1 MATVNCQ
8 QTLFMRYIPIP
19 KQFREASRV
28 IESQLFLRPKRLAI
42 FEACLIGLVSGLAG
56 VLLKLG
62 VGWLGSWRVATSAVI
77 PALILLPTVG
87 LCGGLLTGFLVERF
101 APETAGSGIPH
112 VKAALGGVNL
122 SLNLRVAVAKLLTT
136 ILAVGSG
143 LTLGRQGPTV
153 QIGASLAG
161 WIGHLMPTSPDYRRQ
176 LIACGAAA
184 GLAAGFNAPIAGVLF
199 VVEELL
205 HDVSGLTL
213 GTAIIASFI
222 GAVVSQQLGGD
233 SLNLNLRE
241 YQTSFSAREIP
252 FYVLLGILAGLLG
265 ALFSKG
271 IIAGLQFN
279 RKTLK
284 LALPWRIALAGLIC
298 GLVIAVLPENF
309 RNNTGLREFLL
320 TGEASAKTSLI
331 AFIAHFF
338 LTIISAA
345 SGAPGGLFAPSL
357 VLGSALGHIVGI
369 LQADSLGV
377 GLPVTYA
384 LAGMGAFFCA
394 VSRAPITALVIVF
407 EITAD
412 FKLVLPLMICS
423 VVAYLV
429 AEKVDSGS
437 LYDRLLEFNGIQLTK
452 DKPAVDALSDLYA
465 ANVMQRQ
472 VETLSSLLTFDEV
485 MQAFSRSTH
494 RGFPVVEAGK
504 LVGIISQTDL
514 ANAKNRNF
522 SGNSLLKEFMTPQPI
537 TVKTNDTLSE
547 VLYRLTQYNLSRL
560 PVTEGR
566 HLVGIITRSDIIR
579 VESDRLS
586 GEKTQGPHPEPSYV
600 VYQTR
605 APQVGNGRLLVPL
618 SNPQTAPALLR
629 LAAAIARDRNYELE
643 CLQIIIVPRNSSPS
657 ESAVRTT
664 KSRRLLQQAERIV
677 RNWNLPVHTQI
688 RVAHDVP
695 SAILETIGERH
706 IDLILMG
713 WQGEISTTGRI
724 FGNVVDTVIRQAS
737 CEVVLVKWS
746 EKLLVTGQKNV
757 LSATSAREYA
767 STEWQLNAQGVDDAD
782 NADNSTFAIAPS
794 APAAPQTELSLPNS
808 DIPTPE
814 LGLQMLMGL
823 QRWLVPIRGSYK
835 QAAALRLLPALVA
848 ASALPEIKLCQV
860 NQPSVA
866 GSDRRELKQAADFLQ
881 RQVSCKVVTT
891 SVCGKSVS
899 DALID
904 LAQNDECDA
913 IVLGASR
920 EGLLKQVIQ
929 GNIPEAVARGCDCTV
944 ILVRSAN

>member
-1 MATVNCQ
+1 MPH
-8 QTLFMRYIPIP
+8 IPIP
-19 KQFREASRV
+19 KQFRESSKV
-28 IESQLFLRPKRLAI
+28 IESQLFLQPKRLAI
-42 FEACLIGLVSGLAG
+42 FEACLIGLISGLAG

-62 VGWLGSWRVATSAVI
+62 VGWLGSWRVATSTVI
-77 PALILLPTVG
+77 PAFILLPSVG
-87 LCGGLLTGFLVERF
+87 LLGGLLTGFLVERW
-101 APETAGSGIPH
+101 APETSGSGIPH
-112 VKAALGGVNL
+112 VKAALAGVNL

-153 QIGASLAG
+153 QIGASLAS

-222 GAVVSQQLGGD
+222 GAVVSQLLGGD

-241 YQTSFSAREIP
+241 YQTSFAAQEIP
-252 FYVLLGILAGLLG
+252 FYILLGVLAGLLG

-284 LALPWRIALAGLIC
+284 LALPWRVALAGLIC
-298 GLVIAVLPENF
+298 GLVIAALPENF

-320 TGEASAKTSLI
+320 TGEATGKTSLI
-331 AFIAHFF
+331 AFVAHFF

-369 LQADSLGV
+369 LQADWLGV

-394 VSRAPITALVIVF
+394 VSRAPITAVVIVF

-437 LYDRLLEFNGIQLTK
+437 LYDRLLELKGIQLTK

-485 MQAFSRSTH
+485 MQAFSRSHH
-494 RGFPVVEAGK
+494 RGFPVVDGGK
-504 LVGIISQTDL
+504 LVGIVSQSDL
-514 ANAKNRNF
+514 KNAKDRNF
-522 SGNSLLKEFMTPQPI
+522 TGQFLLKEFMTPQPI

-547 VLYRLTQYNLSRL
+547 VLYRLNNYNLSRL

-566 HLVGIITRSDIIR
+566 RLVGIITRSDIIR

-586 GEKTQGPHPEPSYV
+586 GETTQGPHPEPSYV

-605 APQVGNGRLLVPL
+605 APQLGNGRLLVPL
-618 SNPQTAPALLR
+618 SNPYTAPALLR
-629 LAAAIARDRNYELE
+629 LAATIARDRNYELE
-643 CLQIIIVPRNSSPS
+643 CLQIMLVPRNSSPS
-657 ESAVRTT
+657 ETAVRTT
-664 KSRRLLQQAERIV
+664 KSRRLLQQAERIA
-677 RNWNLPVHTQI
+677 RHWNVPLHTQI

-724 FGNVVDTVIRQAS
+724 FGDVVDTVIRQAE
-737 CEVVLVKWS
+737 CEVILVKWS
-746 EKLLVTGQKNV
+746 EKLLQKGQKGDGHPK
-757 LSATSAREYA
+757 SKTAE
-767 STEWQLNAQGVDDAD
+767 
-782 NADNSTFAIAPS
+782 IS
-794 APAAPQTELSLPNS
+794 APHSNIESE
-808 DIPTPE
+808 E
-814 LGLQMLMGL
+814 LGLHTLMGL

-835 QAAALRLLPALVA
+835 QAAALRLLPAFVA
-848 ASALPEIKLCQV
+848 ASEVPEIKLCQV
-860 NQPSVA
+860 HQPSVA
-866 GSDRRELKQAADFLQ
+866 APDRHELKQAAEFLK
-881 RQVSCKVVTT
+881 RRVSCEVVAT
-891 SVCGKSVS
+891 SVCAKSVS

-904 LAQNDECDA
+904 LAHNDQCDA

-929 GNIPEAVARGCDCTV
+929 GNIPEAVARGCECTI
-944 ILVRSAN
+944 ILVRSAT

>member
-1 MATVNCQ
+1 MW
-8 QTLFMRYIPIP
+8 YIPIP

-28 IESQLFLRPKRLAI
+28 IESQLFLQPKRLAI
-42 FEACLIGLVSGLAG
+42 FEACLIGLVAGLAG
-56 VLLKLG
+56 VFLKLG
-62 VGWLGSWRVATSAVI
+62 VGWLGSWRVATSTLI
-77 PALILLPTVG
+77 PAWILLPSVG
-87 LCGGLLTGFLVERF
+87 LLGGLLTGFLVERW
-101 APETAGSGIPH
+101 APETSGSGIPH
-112 VKAALGGVNL
+112 VKAALSGVNL
-122 SLNLRVAVAKLLTT
+122 SLNLRVAVVKLLTT

-153 QIGASLAG
+153 QIGASLAS

-222 GAVVSQQLGGD
+222 GAVVSQLLGGD
-233 SLNLNLRE
+233 SLNLNLRD
-241 YQTSFSAREIP
+241 YQTSFAAQEIP
-252 FYVLLGILAGLLG
+252 FYILLGVLAGLLG

-284 LALPWRIALAGLIC
+284 LALPWRVALAGLIC
-298 GLVIAVLPENF
+298 GIVIASLPETF

-320 TGEASAKTSLI
+320 TGEASGTTSLI

-369 LQADSLGV
+369 LQADWLGV

-394 VSRAPITALVIVF
+394 VSRAPITAVVIVF

-429 AEKVDSGS
+429 AENVDSGS
-437 LYDRLLEFNGIQLTK
+437 LYDRLLELKGIQLTK

-472 VETLSSLLTFDEV
+472 VETLSSLMTFDEV

-494 RGFPVVEAGK
+494 RGFPVVDTGK
-504 LVGIISQTDL
+504 LVGIVSQTDL
-514 ANAKNRNF
+514 ANASNRNF
-522 SGNSLLKEFMTPQPI
+522 SGQSLLKEFMTAQPI
-537 TVKTNDTLSE
+537 TVKATDTLSE
-547 VLYRLTQYNLSRL
+547 VLYRLTHYNLSRL

-586 GEKTQGPHPEPSYV
+586 GETTQGPHPEPSYI

-618 SNPQTAPALLR
+618 SNPNTAPALLR

-643 CLQIIIVPRNSSPS
+643 CLQIMLVPRNSSPS
-657 ESAVRTT
+657 ETAVRTT
-664 KSRRLLQQAERIV
+664 KGRRLLQQAERIARDWDV
-677 RNWNLPVHTQI
+677 PLHTQI

-695 SAILETIGERH
+695 NAILETIGERH

-724 FGNVVDTVIRQAS
+724 FGDVVDTVIRQAG
-737 CEVVLVKWS
+737 CEVILVKWS
-746 EKLLVTGQKNV
+746 DQLLQKGQKGDWGNKMGIKRKA
-757 LSATSAREYA
+757 LSQES
-767 STEWQLNAQGVDDAD
+767 VDLTNRNRAE
-782 NADNSTFAIAPS
+782 NPQSQIENPQSQMAEFS
-794 APAAPQTELSLPNS
+794 APYSNLQTE
-808 DIPTPE
+808 E
-814 LGLQMLMGL
+814 LGLHTLMGL

-848 ASALPEIKLCQV
+848 ASALPEIRLCQV
-860 NQPSVA
+860 HQPSVA
-866 GSDRRELKQAADFLQ
+866 APDRHELKQAAEFLQ
-881 RQVSCKVVTT
+881 RRVSCEVIAT
-891 SVCGKSVS
+891 SVCAKSVS

-904 LAQNDECDA
+904 LAQNDQCDA

>member
-1 MATVNCQ
+1 MP
-8 QTLFMRYIPIP
+8 YIHIP
-19 KQFREASRV
+19 KQLREPSRV

-42 FEACLIGLVSGLAG
+42 FEACLIGLISGLAG

-62 VGWLGSWRVATSAVI
+62 VGWLGSWRVATSTLI
-77 PALILLPTVG
+77 PALILLPAVG
-87 LCGGLLTGFLVERF
+87 LLGGFLTGFLVERF

-112 VKAALGGVNL
+112 VKAALAGVNL
-122 SLNLRVAVAKLLTT
+122 SLNLRVAVVKLLTT

-161 WIGHLMPTSPDYRRQ
+161 WIGNLMPTSPDYRRQ

-222 GAVVSQQLGGD
+222 GAVVSQLLGGD

-241 YQTSFSAREIP
+241 YQISFLPQEIP
-252 FYVLLGILAGLLG
+252 FYILLGVLAGLLG

-271 IIAGLQFN
+271 IIAGLHFN

-284 LALPWRIALAGLIC
+284 LALPWRIAAAGLIC
-298 GLVIAVLPENF
+298 GTVIAALPENF

-320 TGEASAKTSLI
+320 TGEASAITSLI
-331 AFIAHFF
+331 AFIAHFC
-338 LTIISAA
+338 LTILSAA

-394 VSRAPITALVIVF
+394 VSRAPITAVVIVF

-437 LYDRLLEFNGIQLTK
+437 LYDRLLEFSGIHLTK
-452 DKPAVDALSDLYA
+452 DKPAVDGLSDLYA
-465 ANVMQRQ
+465 ANVMQRR
-472 VETLSSLLTFDEV
+472 VETLSSQLTFDEV
-485 MQAFSRSTH
+485 IQAFSRSHH
-494 RGFPVVEAGK
+494 RGFPVVENGK

-514 ANAKNRNF
+514 AKASEQNL
-522 SGNSLLKEFMTPQPI
+522 SGKTLLKEFMTAQPI
-537 TVKTNDTLSE
+537 AVKAKDTLSE
-547 VLYRLTQYNLSRL
+547 VLYRLNHYNISRL
-560 PVTEGR
+560 PVIEGR

-586 GEKTQGPHPEPSYV
+586 GETTQGPHPEPSYV

-643 CLQIIIVPRNSSPS
+643 CLQIITVPRNSSPS

-664 KSRRLLQQAERIV
+664 KSRRLLQQAERII

-695 SAILETIGERH
+695 HAILETIRERH

-713 WQGEISTTGRI
+713 WQGELSTTGRI
-724 FGNVVDTVIRQAS
+724 FGDVVDTVIRQAG

-746 EKLLVTGQKNV
+746 EKLLATRQKNEF
-757 LSATSAREYA
+757 LTASSAREYA
-767 STEWQLNAQGVDDAD
+767 STEWQLNAAGIDDAE
-782 NADNSTFAIAPS
+782 NSQFVTSNSS
-794 APAAPQTELSLPNS
+794 ATPETEFSSPNS
-808 DIPTPE
+808 DIRAPE
-814 LGLQMLMGL
+814 LGLHTLMGL
-823 QRWLVPIRGSYK
+823 HRWLVPIRGSYK
-835 QAAALRLLPALVA
+835 QAAALRLLPAFVA
-848 ASALPEIKLCQV
+848 ASALSEIKLCQV
-860 NQPSVA
+860 HQPSVA
-866 GSDRRELKQAADFLQ
+866 EPSRAELKQAAKFIQ
-881 RQVSCKVVTT
+881 GRVSCEVIVTA
-891 SVCGKSVS
+891 VCAKSVS

-904 LAQNDECDA
+904 LAQNDQCDA

-944 ILVRSAN
+944 ILVRSAS

>member
-1 MATVNCQ
+1 MP
-8 QTLFMRYIPIP
+8 YITIP
-19 KQFREASRV
+19 KQFREPSRV
-28 IESQLFLRPKRLAI
+28 IKSQLFLRPKRLAI
-42 FEACLIGLVSGLAG
+42 FEACLIGLVAGIAG

-62 VGWLGSWRVATSAVI
+62 VGWLGSWRVASSALI
-77 PALILLPTVG
+77 PVWILLPSVG
-87 LCGGLLTGFLVERF
+87 LVGGFLTGLLVERL

-122 SLNLRVAVAKLLTT
+122 ALDLRVAVAKLLTT

-143 LTLGRQGPTV
+143 LSLGRQGPTV

-205 HDVSGLTL
+205 QDVSGLTL

-222 GAVVSQQLGGD
+222 GAVVSQLLGGD
-233 SLNLNLRE
+233 NLNLNLRE
-241 YQTSFSAREIP
+241 YPISFQVSEIP
-252 FYVLLGILAGLLG
+252 FYILLGVLAGILG

-271 IIAGLQFN
+271 IIASLKFN
-279 RKTLK
+279 RRTLK
-284 LALPWRIALAGLIC
+284 FSLPVRIALAGIIC
-298 GLVIAVLPENF
+298 GSVIAFLPETF

-320 TGEASAKTSLI
+320 TGEANAITSLT
-331 AFIAHFF
+331 AFTAHFF

-345 SGAPGGLFAPSL
+345 SGAPGGLFSPSL
-357 VLGSALGHIVGI
+357 VMGSALGQLVGI
-369 LQADSLGV
+369 LQANSLGV
-377 GLPVTYA
+377 GLPTTYA

-394 VSRAPITALVIVF
+394 VSRAPITAVVIVF

-437 LYDRLLEFNGIQLTK
+437 LYSHLLEFNGIQLTQAK
-452 DKPAVDALSDLYA
+452 AASNTLSDLH
-465 ANVMQRQ
+465 ANDVMQRR
-472 VETLSSLLTFDEV
+472 VETLSSLLTLDEV
-485 MQAFSRSTH
+485 MQAFSRSHH
-494 RGFPVVEAGK
+494 RGFPVVDGGK
-504 LVGIISQTDL
+504 LVGIVSQTDL
-514 ANAKNRNF
+514 ANASNRNF
-522 SGNSLLKEFMTPQPI
+522 SGNSLLKEFMTVQPI
-537 TVKTNDTLSE
+537 TVKATDTLSE
-547 VLYRLTQYNLSRL
+547 VLYRLNNYHLSRL
-560 PVTEGR
+560 PVVEGR

-586 GEKTQGPHPEPSYV
+586 GETTQGPHPEPSYV
-600 VYQTR
+600 VYQTK

-664 KSRRLLQQAERIV
+664 KSRRLLQQAERII
-677 RNWNLPVHTQI
+677 RTWNLPVHTQI

-695 SAILETIGERH
+695 NAILETIRERH

-713 WQGEISTTGRI
+713 WQGELSTTGRI
-724 FGNVVDTVIRQAS
+724 FGDVVDTVIRQAG
-737 CEVVLVKWS
+737 CEVILVKWS
-746 EKLLVTGQKNV
+746 DKLLLKGKTGDWGQKAQV
-757 LSATSAREYA
+757 RGEALRKESADSIDNNLPENPESQIAESPAPY
-767 STEWQLNAQGVDDAD
+767 SNIHTE
-782 NADNSTFAIAPS
+782 
-794 APAAPQTELSLPNS
+794 
-808 DIPTPE
+808 E
-814 LGLQMLMGL
+814 LGLHTLMGL

-835 QAAALRLLPALVA
+835 QAAALRLLPAFVA

-860 NQPSVA
+860 HQPSVA
-866 GSDRRELKQAADFLQ
+866 EPDRLELKQAADFIK
-881 RQVSCKVVTT
+881 RRVSCSVIATT
-891 SVCGKSVS
+891 VCAKSVS

-904 LAQNDECDA
+904 LAQNDQCDA

-920 EGLLKQVIQ
+920 EGLLKQVIH

-944 ILVRSAN
+944 ILVRSAS

>member
-1 MATVNCQ
+1 
-8 QTLFMRYIPIP
+8 MRYIPIP
-19 KQFREASRV
+19 RQFSEPSRV

-42 FEACLIGLVSGLAG
+42 FEACLIGLISGLAG

-62 VGWLGSWRVATSAVI
+62 VGWLGSWRVATSTVI
-77 PALILLPTVG
+77 PAFILLPAVG
-87 LCGGLLTGFLVERF
+87 LLGGFLTGFLVERL

-112 VKAALGGVNL
+112 VKAALAGVNL
-122 SLNLRVAVAKLLTT
+122 SLNLRVAVVKLLTT

-161 WIGHLMPTSPDYRRQ
+161 WIGNLMPTSPDYRRQ

-222 GAVVSQQLGGD
+222 GAVVSQLLGGD

-241 YQTSFSAREIP
+241 YQISFYPQEIP
-252 FYVLLGILAGLLG
+252 FYILLGVLAGLLG

-271 IIAGLQFN
+271 IIYGLHFN

-284 LALPWRIALAGLIC
+284 LALPWRIAAAGFIC

-320 TGEASAKTSLI
+320 TGEASGITSLI

-338 LTIISAA
+338 LTILSAA

-394 VSRAPITALVIVF
+394 VSRAPITAVVIVF

-437 LYDRLLEFNGIQLTK
+437 LYDRLLEFSGIHLTK
-452 DKPAVDALSDLYA
+452 DKPAVDGLSDLYA
-465 ANVMQRQ
+465 ANVMQRR
-472 VETLSSLLTFDEV
+472 VETLSSQLTFDEV

-504 LVGIISQTDL
+504 LVGIVSQSDL
-514 ANAKNRNF
+514 ANASKRNF
-522 SGNSLLKEFMTPQPI
+522 MGKSLLKEFMTAQPI
-537 TVKTNDTLSE
+537 TVKPTDSLSE
-547 VLYRLTQYNLSRL
+547 VLHRLTRYNLSRL

-586 GEKTQGPHPEPSYV
+586 GETNQERHSEPSYI

-618 SNPQTAPALLR
+618 SNPNTAPALLR

-643 CLQIIIVPRNSSPS
+643 CLQIMLVPRNSSPS
-657 ESAVRTT
+657 ETAVRTT
-664 KSRRLLQQAERIV
+664 KSRRLLQQAERIARHWDV
-677 RNWNLPVHTQI
+677 PLHTQI

-695 SAILETIGERH
+695 RAILETIRERH

-713 WQGEISTTGRI
+713 WQGEISTSGRI
-724 FGNVVDTVIRQAS
+724 FGDVVDTVIRQAG

-746 EKLLVTGQKNV
+746 DKLLQKGKKGDWNPK
-757 LSATSAREYA
+757 
-767 STEWQLNAQGVDDAD
+767 AQIAE
-782 NADNSTFAIAPS
+782 NSP
-794 APAAPQTELSLPNS
+794 PHS
-808 DIPTPE
+808 DIHSEE
-814 LGLQMLMGL
+814 LGLHTLMGL

-835 QAAALRLLPALVA
+835 QAAALRLLPAFVA
-848 ASALPEIKLCQV
+848 ASALPEIRLCQV
-860 NQPSVA
+860 HQRSVA
-866 GSDRRELKQAADFLQ
+866 EPDGDELKQAADFLQ
-881 RQVSCKVVTT
+881 RRVGCEITAI
-891 SVCGKSVS
+891 SVCAKSVA

-904 LAQNDECDA
+904 LTQKDRCDA

>member
-1 MATVNCQ
+1 MP
-8 QTLFMRYIPIP
+8 YISIP
-19 KQFREASRV
+19 KQFREPSRV

-42 FEACLIGLVSGLAG
+42 FEACLIGLVAGLAG
-56 VLLKLG
+56 VLLKSG
-62 VGWLGSWRVATSAVI
+62 VGWLGSWRVATSTVI
-77 PALILLPTVG
+77 PAWILLPSVG
-87 LCGGLLTGFLVERF
+87 LLGGLLTGFLVERF

-122 SLNLRVAVAKLLTT
+122 SLDLRVAIAKLITT

-143 LTLGRQGPTV
+143 LSLGRQGPTV

-205 HDVSGLTL
+205 QDVSGLTL

-222 GAVVSQQLGGD
+222 GAVVSQLLGGD
-233 SLNLNLRE
+233 NLNLNLRE
-241 YQTSFSAREIP
+241 YPISFQVPEIP
-252 FYVLLGILAGLLG
+252 FYILLGVLAGIFG

-271 IIAGLQFN
+271 IIASLNFN
-279 RKTLK
+279 KRTLK
-284 LALPWRIALAGLIC
+284 LSLPVRIALAGIIC
-298 GLVIAVLPENF
+298 GSVIAFLPETF

-320 TGEASAKTSLI
+320 TGEANAITSLT
-331 AFIAHFF
+331 AFTAHFF

-345 SGAPGGLFAPSL
+345 SGAPGGLFSPSL
-357 VLGSALGHIVGI
+357 VMGSALGQLVGI
-369 LQADSLGV
+369 LQANSLGV
-377 GLPVTYA
+377 GLPTTYA
-384 LAGMGAFFCA
+384 LAGMGGFFCA
-394 VSRAPITALVIVF
+394 VSRAPITAVVIVF

-437 LYDRLLEFNGIQLTK
+437 LYSHLLEFNGIQLTK
-452 DKPAVDALSDLYA
+452 AKPATDTLSDLIA
-465 ANVMQRQ
+465 ANVMQRR

-485 MQAFSRSTH
+485 MQAFSRSHH
-494 RGFPVVEAGK
+494 RGFPVVDGGK
-504 LVGIISQTDL
+504 LVGIVSQTDL
-514 ANAKNRNF
+514 ANASNRNF
-522 SGNSLLKEFMTPQPI
+522 SGNSLLKEFMTVQPI
-537 TVKTNDTLSE
+537 TVKATDTLSE
-547 VLYRLTQYNLSRL
+547 VLYRLNNYHLSRL
-560 PVTEGR
+560 PVVEGR

-586 GEKTQGPHPEPSYV
+586 GQTTQGPHPEPSYV
-600 VYQTR
+600 VYQTK

-664 KSRRLLQQAERIV
+664 KSRRLLQQAERII
-677 RNWNLPVHTQI
+677 RTWNLPVHTQI

-695 SAILETIGERH
+695 NAILETIRERH

-713 WQGEISTTGRI
+713 WQGELSTTGRI
-724 FGNVVDTVIRQAS
+724 FGDVVDTVIRQAG
-737 CEVVLVKWS
+737 CEVILVKWS
-746 EKLLVTGQKNV
+746 DKLLLKGKTGDWGQKAQV
-757 LSATSAREYA
+757 RGEALRKESADSIDNNLPENPESQIAESPAPY
-767 STEWQLNAQGVDDAD
+767 SNIHTE
-782 NADNSTFAIAPS
+782 
-794 APAAPQTELSLPNS
+794 
-808 DIPTPE
+808 E
-814 LGLQMLMGL
+814 LGLHTLMGL

-835 QAAALRLLPALVA
+835 QAAALRLLPAFVA
-848 ASALPEIKLCQV
+848 ASEVPEIRLCQV
-860 NQPSVA
+860 YQPSVA
-866 GSDRRELKQAADFLQ
+866 EPDRLELKQAADFIK
-881 RQVSCKVVTT
+881 RRVSCSVIATT
-891 SVCGKSVS
+891 VCAKSVS

-904 LAQNDECDA
+904 LAQNDQCDA

-920 EGLLKQVIQ
+920 EGLLKQVIH

-944 ILVRSAN
+944 ILVRSAS

>member
-1 MATVNCQ
+1 MP
-8 QTLFMRYIPIP
+8 YITIP
-19 KQFREASRV
+19 KQFREPSR
-28 IESQLFLRPKRLAI
+28 IIKSQLFLKPRRLAI
-42 FEACLIGLVSGLAG
+42 FEACLIGLVAGIAG
-56 VLLKLG
+56 VLLKSG
-62 VGWLGSWRVATSAVI
+62 VGWLGSWRVATSTVI
-77 PALILLPTVG
+77 PVWILLPSVG
-87 LCGGLLTGFLVERF
+87 LLGGFLTGLLVERF

-112 VKAALGGVNL
+112 VKAALSGVNL
-122 SLNLRVAVAKLLTT
+122 ALDLRVAVAKLLTT

-143 LTLGRQGPTV
+143 LSLGRQGPTV

-205 HDVSGLTL
+205 QDVSGLTL

-222 GAVVSQQLGGD
+222 GAVVSQLLGGD

-241 YQTSFSAREIP
+241 YPISFEISEIP
-252 FYVLLGILAGLLG
+252 FFILLGVLAGILG
-265 ALFSKG
+265 ALFGKG
-271 IIAGLQFN
+271 IIASLNFN
-279 RKTLK
+279 KRTLK
-284 LALPWRIALAGLIC
+284 LSLPVRIALAGLIC
-298 GLVIAVLPENF
+298 GSVIAFLPETF

-320 TGEASAKTSLI
+320 TGEANAITSLT
-331 AFIAHFF
+331 AFTAHFF

-345 SGAPGGLFAPSL
+345 SGAPGGLFSPSL
-357 VLGSALGHIVGI
+357 VMGSALGQLVGI
-369 LQADSLGV
+369 LQENSLGV
-377 GLPVTYA
+377 GLPTTYA
-384 LAGMGAFFCA
+384 LAGMGGFFCA
-394 VSRAPITALVIVF
+394 VSRAPITAVVIVF

-437 LYDRLLEFNGIQLTK
+437 LYSHLLEFNGIQLTQAK
-452 DKPAVDALSDLYA
+452 AASNTLSDLHA
-465 ANVMQRQ
+465 ANVMQRR
-472 VETLSSLLTFDEV
+472 VETLSSLLTLEEV
-485 MQAFSRSTH
+485 MQAFSRSHH
-494 RGFPVVEAGK
+494 RGFPVVDGGK
-504 LVGIISQTDL
+504 LVGIVSQTDL
-514 ANAKNRNF
+514 ANASKRNF
-522 SGNSLLKEFMTPQPI
+522 SGNSLLKEFMTVQPI
-537 TVKTNDTLSE
+537 TVKATDTLSE
-547 VLYRLTQYNLSRL
+547 VLYRLNNYHLSRL
-560 PVTEGR
+560 PVVEGR

-586 GEKTQGPHPEPSYV
+586 GETTQGPHPEPSYV
-600 VYQTR
+600 VYQTK

-664 KSRRLLQQAERIV
+664 KSRRLLQQAERII

-695 SAILETIGERH
+695 NAILETIKERH

-713 WQGEISTTGRI
+713 WQGELSTTGRI
-724 FGNVVDTVIRQAS
+724 FGDVVDTVIRQAG
-737 CEVVLVKWS
+737 CEVILVKWS
-746 EKLLVTGQKNV
+746 DKLLLKGKTGDWGQKAQV
-757 LSATSAREYA
+757 RGEALRKESADSIDNNLPENPESQIAESPAPY
-767 STEWQLNAQGVDDAD
+767 SNIHTE
-782 NADNSTFAIAPS
+782 
-794 APAAPQTELSLPNS
+794 
-808 DIPTPE
+808 E
-814 LGLQMLMGL
+814 LGLHTLMGL

-835 QAAALRLLPALVA
+835 QAAALRLLPAFVA

-860 NQPSVA
+860 HQPSVTEP
-866 GSDRRELKQAADFLQ
+866 SRDELKQAAEFIQ
-881 RQVSCKVVTT
+881 RRVSCSVIATT
-891 SVCGKSVS
+891 VCAKSVS

-904 LAQNDECDA
+904 QAQNDQCDA

-920 EGLLKQVIQ
+920 EGLLKQVIH

-944 ILVRSAN
+944 ILVRSAS

>member
-1 MATVNCQ
+1 MPY
-8 QTLFMRYIPIP
+8 LPIP

-28 IESQLFLRPKRLAI
+28 IESQLLLRPKRLAI
-42 FEACLIGLVSGLAG
+42 FEACLIGLISGLAG
-56 VLLKLG
+56 VSLKLG
-62 VGWLGSWRVATSAVI
+62 VGWLGSWRVATSTVI
-77 PALILLPTVG
+77 PAFILLPSVG
-87 LCGGLLTGFLVERF
+87 LLGGLLTGFLVERW

-112 VKAALGGVNL
+112 VKAALAGVNL
-122 SLNLRVAVAKLLTT
+122 SLNLRVAVVKLLTT

-153 QIGASLAG
+153 QIGASLAS

-222 GAVVSQQLGGD
+222 GAVVSQLLGGD
-233 SLNLNLRE
+233 SLGLNLRE
-241 YQTSFSAREIP
+241 YPTSFSAREIP

-271 IIAGLQFN
+271 VIASLQFN
-279 RKTLK
+279 RKKLK
-284 LALPWRIALAGLIC
+284 LALPLRVALAGLIC
-298 GLVIAVLPENF
+298 GLVIASLPESF
-309 RNNTGLREFLL
+309 RDNTGLREFLL
-320 TGEASAKTSLI
+320 TGEATGKTSLI
-331 AFIAHFF
+331 AFVAHFL

-357 VLGSALGHIVGI
+357 IMGSALGHIVGI
-369 LQADSLGV
+369 LQVYWLGV

-394 VSRAPITALVIVF
+394 VSRTPITAVVIVF
-407 EITAD
+407 EITTD

-579 VESDRLS
+579 VESDRLT
-586 GEKTQGPHPEPSYV
+586 GGITQGPHPEPSYV

-618 SNPQTAPALLR
+618 SNPYTAPALLR
-629 LAAAIARDRNYELE
+629 LAAIIARDRNYELE
-643 CLQIIIVPRNSSPS
+643 CLQIMLVPRNSSPS
-657 ESAVRTT
+657 ETAVRTT
-664 KSRRLLQQAERIV
+664 KSRRLLQMADRLA
-677 RNWNLPVHTQI
+677 RHWNVPLHTQI

-695 SAILETIGERH
+695 SAILETIRERH

-724 FGNVVDTVIRQAS
+724 FGDVVDTVIREAE
-737 CEVVLVKWS
+737 CEVILVKWS
-746 EKLLVTGQKNV
+746 EKLLQKGKKGDWN
-757 LSATSAREYA
+757 SKFK
-767 STEWQLNAQGVDDAD
+767 TEG
-782 NADNSTFAIAPS
+782 IPAPHS
-794 APAAPQTELSLPNS
+794 NIESE
-808 DIPTPE
+808 E
-814 LGLQMLMGL
+814 LGLHTLMGL

-835 QAAALRLLPALVA
+835 QAAALRLLPAFVA
-848 ASALPEIKLCQV
+848 ASEVPEIRLCQV
-860 NQPSVA
+860 YQPSVPKP
-866 GSDRRELKQAADFLQ
+866 DRHELKQAAEFLK
-881 RQVSCKVVTT
+881 RQVSCEVVAT
-891 SVCGKSVS
+891 SVCAKSVS

-904 LAQNDECDA
+904 LAQNDQCDA

-920 EGLLKQVIQ
+920 EGMLRQVIQ
-929 GNIPEAVARGCDCTV
+929 GNIPEAVARGCECTI

>member
-1 MATVNCQ
+1 MP
-8 QTLFMRYIPIP
+8 YIPIP
-19 KQFREASRV
+19 KQFRKASRV
-28 IESQLFLRPKRLAI
+28 IESQLLLRPKRLAI
-42 FEACLIGLVSGLAG
+42 FEACLIGLISGLAG

-62 VGWLGSWRVATSAVI
+62 VGWLGSWRVATSTVI

-87 LCGGLLTGFLVERF
+87 LLGGFLTGFLVERW

-112 VKAALGGVNL
+112 VKAALSGVNL

-143 LTLGRQGPTV
+143 LALGRQGPTV
-153 QIGASLAG
+153 QIGASLAS

-222 GAVVSQQLGGD
+222 GAVVSQLLGGD
-233 SLNLNLRE
+233 SLGLNLRE

-252 FYVLLGILAGLLG
+252 FYVLLGVLAGLLG

-271 IIAGLQFN
+271 VIASLQFN
-279 RKTLK
+279 RKKLK
-284 LALPWRIALAGLIC
+284 LALPWRVALAGLIC
-298 GLVIAVLPENF
+298 GLVIAALPESF
-309 RNNTGLREFLL
+309 RDNTGLREFLL
-320 TGEASAKTSLI
+320 TGEATGRTSFI

-357 VLGSALGHIVGI
+357 IMGSALGHIVGI
-369 LQADSLGV
+369 IQVHWLGV

-394 VSRAPITALVIVF
+394 VSRAPITAVVIVF
-407 EITAD
+407 EITTD

-437 LYDRLLEFNGIQLTK
+437 LYDRLLEFNGIQLRK

-494 RGFPVVEAGK
+494 RGFPVVDAGK

-579 VESDRLS
+579 VESDRLT
-586 GEKTQGPHPEPSYV
+586 GEITQGPHPEPSYV

-618 SNPQTAPALLR
+618 SNPYTAPALLR
-629 LAAAIARDRNYELE
+629 LAATIARDRNYELE
-643 CLQIIIVPRNSSPS
+643 CLQIMLVPRNSSPS
-657 ESAVRTT
+657 ETAVRTT
-664 KSRRLLQQAERIV
+664 KSRRLLQQADRIA
-677 RNWNLPVHTQI
+677 RHWNVPLHTQI

-695 SAILETIGERH
+695 SAILETIMERH

-724 FGNVVDTVIRQAS
+724 FGDVVDTVIREAE
-737 CEVVLVKWS
+737 CEVILVKWS
-746 EKLLVTGQKNV
+746 EKLLQKGQKGDGHPK
-757 LSATSAREYA
+757 SK
-767 STEWQLNAQGVDDAD
+767 
-782 NADNSTFAIAPS
+782 IAEIP
-794 APAAPQTELSLPNS
+794 APHSNIESE
-808 DIPTPE
+808 E
-814 LGLQMLMGL
+814 LGLHTLMGL

-835 QAAALRLLPALVA
+835 QAAALRLLPAFVA
-848 ASALPEIKLCQV
+848 ASEVPEIRLCQV
-860 NQPSVA
+860 YQPSVEMP
-866 GSDRRELKQAADFLQ
+866 DRDELKQAAEFLK
-881 RQVSCKVVTT
+881 RRVSCDVVAT
-891 SVCGKSVS
+891 SVCAKSVS

-904 LAQNDECDA
+904 LAQNDQCDA

-929 GNIPEAVARGCDCTV
+929 GNIPEAVARACECTI

>member
-1 MATVNCQ
+1 
-8 QTLFMRYIPIP
+8 MRYIPIP

-28 IESQLFLRPKRLAI
+28 IESHFFLKPKRLAI

-62 VGWLGSWRVATSAVI
+62 VGWLGSWRVATSTLI
-77 PALILLPTVG
+77 PAFILLPTVG
-87 LCGGLLTGFLVERF
+87 LLGGFLTGFLVERW

-153 QIGASLAG
+153 QIGASLAS

-205 HDVSGLTL
+205 HDVSGVTL

-222 GAVVSQQLGGD
+222 GAVVSQLLGGD
-233 SLNLNLRE
+233 SLDLNLRE

-252 FYVLLGILAGLLG
+252 FYVLLGVLSGLLG

-271 IIAGLQFN
+271 VIASLQFN
-279 RKTLK
+279 RKKLK
-284 LALPWRIALAGLIC
+284 LALPWRVALAGLIC
-298 GLVIAVLPENF
+298 GLVIAALPENF

-320 TGEASAKTSLI
+320 TGEATGQTSLI

-357 VLGSALGHIVGI
+357 IMGSALGHIVGI
-369 LQADSLGV
+369 IQADWLGV

-394 VSRAPITALVIVF
+394 VSRAPITAVVIVF

-452 DKPAVDALSDLYA
+452 EKPAVDALSDLYA

-472 VETLSSLLTFDEV
+472 VETLSSVLTFDEV

-494 RGFPVVEAGK
+494 RGFPVVDDGK

-514 ANAKNRNF
+514 ANAKNRNI

-537 TVKTNDTLSE
+537 TVEANDTLSE

-560 PVTEGR
+560 PVVEGR

-643 CLQIIIVPRNSSPS
+643 CLQIIVVPRNSSPS
-657 ESAVRTT
+657 ETAVRTT

-724 FGNVVDTVIRQAS
+724 FGNVVDTVIRQAG

-746 EKLLVTGQKNV
+746 QKLLVTEQKNV
-757 LSATSAREYA
+757 LSAVSAREYA
-767 STEWQLNAQGVDDAD
+767 STEWQLNAQVVDDAE
-782 NADNSTFAIAPS
+782 NSTFAIVPGAPGT
-794 APAAPQTELSLPNS
+794 PQTEPSLPNS

-860 NQPSVA
+860 HQSSVTE
-866 GSDRRELKQAADFLQ
+866 SDRLELKQAAEFLK
-881 RQVSCKVVTT
+881 RKVSCEVVTT
-891 SVCGKSVS
+891 SVCAKSVS

-904 LAQNDECDA
+904 LAQNNECDA

-920 EGLLKQVIQ
+920 EGLLKQVIH
-929 GNIPEAVARGCDCTV
+929 GNIPEAVVRGCDCTV

>member
-1 MATVNCQ
+1 MP
-8 QTLFMRYIPIP
+8 YITIP
-19 KQFREASRV
+19 KQFREPSRV
-28 IESQLFLRPKRLAI
+28 IKSQLFLRPRRLAI
-42 FEACLIGLVSGLAG
+42 FEACLIGLVAGIAG
-56 VLLKLG
+56 VLLKSG
-62 VGWLGSWRVATSAVI
+62 VGWLGSWRVASSTLI
-77 PALILLPTVG
+77 PVWILLPSVG
-87 LCGGLLTGFLVERF
+87 LVGGFLTGLLVERL

-122 SLNLRVAVAKLLTT
+122 ALDLRVAVAKLLTT

-143 LTLGRQGPTV
+143 LSLGRQGPTV

-205 HDVSGLTL
+205 QDVSGLTL

-222 GAVVSQQLGGD
+222 GAVVSQLLGGD

-241 YQTSFSAREIP
+241 YPISFQISEIP
-252 FYVLLGILAGLLG
+252 FYILLGVLAGIFG

-271 IIAGLQFN
+271 IVASLNFN
-279 RKTLK
+279 KRTLK
-284 LALPWRIALAGLIC
+284 LSLPVRIALAGIIC
-298 GLVIAVLPENF
+298 GSVIAFLPETF

-320 TGEASAKTSLI
+320 TGEANATTSLT
-331 AFIAHFF
+331 AFTAHFF

-345 SGAPGGLFAPSL
+345 SGAPGGLFSPSL
-357 VLGSALGHIVGI
+357 VMGSALGQLVGI
-369 LQADSLGV
+369 LQENSLGV
-377 GLPVTYA
+377 GLPTTYA
-384 LAGMGAFFCA
+384 LAGMGGFFCA
-394 VSRAPITALVIVF
+394 VSRAPITAVVIVF

-437 LYDRLLEFNGIQLTK
+437 LYSHLLEFNGIQLTQVK
-452 DKPAVDALSDLYA
+452 AASNTLSDLH
-465 ANVMQRQ
+465 ANDVMQRR
-472 VETLSSLLTFDEV
+472 VETLSSLLTLEEV
-485 MQAFSRSTH
+485 MQAFSRSHH
-494 RGFPVVEAGK
+494 RGFPVVDGGK
-504 LVGIISQTDL
+504 LVGIVSQTDL
-514 ANAKNRNF
+514 ANASNRNF
-522 SGNSLLKEFMTPQPI
+522 SGNSLLKEFMTVQPI
-537 TVKTNDTLSE
+537 TVKATDTLSE
-547 VLYRLTQYNLSRL
+547 VLYRLNNYHLSRL
-560 PVTEGR
+560 PVVEGR

-586 GEKTQGPHPEPSYV
+586 GEATQGPHPEPSYV
-600 VYQTR
+600 VYQTK

-643 CLQIIIVPRNSSPS
+643 CLQIILVPRNSSPS

-664 KSRRLLQQAERIV
+664 KSRRLLQQAERII
-677 RNWNLPVHTQI
+677 RTWNLPVHTQI

-695 SAILETIGERH
+695 NAILETIKERH

-713 WQGEISTTGRI
+713 WQGELSTTGRI
-724 FGNVVDTVIRQAS
+724 FGDVVDTVIRQAG
-737 CEVVLVKWS
+737 CEVILVKWS
-746 EKLLVTGQKNV
+746 DKLLLKGKTGDWGQKGQV
-757 LSATSAREYA
+757 RGEALRKESADSIDNNLPENPESQIAESPAPY
-767 STEWQLNAQGVDDAD
+767 SNIHTE
-782 NADNSTFAIAPS
+782 
-794 APAAPQTELSLPNS
+794 
-808 DIPTPE
+808 E
-814 LGLQMLMGL
+814 LGLHTLMGL

-835 QAAALRLLPALVA
+835 QAAALRLLPAFVA

-860 NQPSVA
+860 HQPSVTEP
-866 GSDRRELKQAADFLQ
+866 SRDELKQAAEFIQ
-881 RQVSCKVVTT
+881 RRVSCSVIATT
-891 SVCGKSVS
+891 VCAKSVS

-904 LAQNDECDA
+904 QAQNDQCDA

-920 EGLLKQVIQ
+920 EGLLKQVIH

-944 ILVRSAN
+944 ILVRSAS

>member
-1 MATVNCQ
+1 MP
-8 QTLFMRYIPIP
+8 YITIP
-19 KQFREASRV
+19 KQLREPSRV
-28 IESQLFLRPKRLAI
+28 IKSQLFLRPKRLAI
-42 FEACLIGLVSGLAG
+42 FEACLIGLVAGLAG
-56 VLLKLG
+56 VLLKSG
-62 VGWLGSWRVATSAVI
+62 VGWLGSWRVATSTII
-77 PALILLPTVG
+77 PAWILLPSVG
-87 LCGGLLTGFLVERF
+87 LLGGFLTGFLVERF

-122 SLNLRVAVAKLLTT
+122 SLDLRVAVAKLLTT

-213 GTAIIASFI
+213 GPAIIASFI
-222 GAVVSQQLGGD
+222 GAVVSQLLGGD
-233 SLNLNLRE
+233 SLSLNLRE
-241 YQTSFSAREIP
+241 YQTSFDAQEIP
-252 FYVLLGILAGLLG
+252 FYILLGVLAGWLG
-265 ALFSKG
+265 ALFTKG
-271 IIAGLQFN
+271 IMASLQFN
-279 RKTLK
+279 RRSLK
-284 LALPWRIALAGLIC
+284 LALPVRVAVAGIIC
-298 GLVIAVLPENF
+298 GSVIAFLPETF

-320 TGEASAKTSLI
+320 TGEASGITSLI
-331 AFIAHFF
+331 AFVAHFF

-345 SGAPGGLFAPSL
+345 SGAPGGLFSPSL
-357 VLGSALGHIVGI
+357 VMGSALGHMVGI
-369 LQADSLGV
+369 VQADLLGV

-394 VSRAPITALVIVF
+394 VTRAPITAVVIVF

-437 LYDRLLEFNGIQLTK
+437 LYTHLLEFNGIQLTQAK
-452 DKPAVDALSDLYA
+452 AASNTLSDLHA
-465 ANVMQRQ
+465 DDVMQSR

-485 MQAFSRSTH
+485 MQAFSRSHH
-494 RGFPVVEAGK
+494 RGFPVVEDGK
-504 LVGIISQTDL
+504 LVGIVSQTDL
-514 ANAKNRNF
+514 ANASDCNL

-537 TVKTNDTLSE
+537 AVKASDTLSE
-547 VLYRLTQYNLSRL
+547 VLYRLNNYNISRL
-560 PVTEGR
+560 PVVEGR
-566 HLVGIITRSDIIR
+566 RLVGIITRSDIIR

-586 GEKTQGPHPEPSYV
+586 GETTQGPHPEPSYV

-643 CLQIIIVPRNSSPS
+643 CLQIILVPRNSSPS
-657 ESAVRTT
+657 ETAVRTT
-664 KSRRLLQQAERIV
+664 KSRRLLQQAERII
-677 RNWNLPVHTQI
+677 RNLNLPVHTQI

-695 SAILETIGERH
+695 NAILETIKERH

-713 WQGEISTTGRI
+713 WQGETSTTGRI
-724 FGNVVDTVIRQAS
+724 FGDVVDTVIRQAG
-737 CEVVLVKWS
+737 CEVILVKWS
-746 EKLLVTGQKNV
+746 EKILATRKKNEF
-757 LSATSAREYA
+757 SATFSGRKYA
-767 STEWQLNAQGVDDAD
+767 SVEWQLNAEGVDG
-782 NADNSTFAIAPS
+782 ADNSTLARSSGSS
-794 APAAPQTELSLPNS
+794 ATPETEFSPPNA
-808 DIPTPE
+808 DIPPPE
-814 LGLQMLMGL
+814 LGLHTLMGL
-823 QRWLVPIRGSYK
+823 HRWLVPIRGGYK

-848 ASALPEIKLCQV
+848 ASAVPEIKLCQV
-860 NQPSVA
+860 HQPSGA
-866 GSDRRELKQAADFLQ
+866 EPDRRELKQAAEFIK
-881 RQVSCKVVTT
+881 RRVSCSIIAT
-891 SVCGKSVS
+891 SVCAKSVS

-904 LAQNDECDA
+904 LAQNDRCDA

>member
-1 MATVNCQ
+1 MPH
-8 QTLFMRYIPIP
+8 IPIP
-19 KQFREASRV
+19 KQFRESSRV

-42 FEACLIGLVSGLAG
+42 FEACLIGLISGLAG

-62 VGWLGSWRVATSAVI
+62 VGWLGSWRVATSTLI

-87 LCGGLLTGFLVERF
+87 LLGGFLTGFLVERF

-112 VKAALGGVNL
+112 VKAALAGVNL
-122 SLNLRVAVAKLLTT
+122 SLNLRVAVVKLLTT

-153 QIGASLAG
+153 QIGASLAD

-222 GAVVSQQLGGD
+222 GAVVSQLLGGD
-233 SLNLNLRE
+233 SLNLNLQE
-241 YQTSFSAREIP
+241 YPTSFYAQEIP
-252 FYVLLGILAGLLG
+252 FYVLLGVLAGLLG

-271 IIAGLQFN
+271 IIASLQFN

-284 LALPWRIALAGLIC
+284 LALPWRVALAGLIC
-298 GLVIAVLPENF
+298 GLVIAALPENF

-320 TGEASAKTSLI
+320 TEEATGITSLI

-369 LQADSLGV
+369 MQAHWLGV
-377 GLPVTYA
+377 GVPVTYA

-394 VSRAPITALVIVF
+394 VSRAPITAVVIVF

-437 LYDRLLEFNGIQLTK
+437 LYDRLLEFNGIYLTK

-472 VETLSSLLTFDEV
+472 VETLSSQLTFDEV

-494 RGFPVVEAGK
+494 RGFPVVDAGK
-504 LVGIISQTDL
+504 LVGIVSQTDL
-514 ANAKNRNF
+514 ANASKHNF
-522 SGNSLLKEFMTPQPI
+522 TGQSLLKEFMTAQPI
-537 TVKTNDTLSE
+537 TVKPNDTLSE
-547 VLYRLTQYNLSRL
+547 VLYRLTRYNLSRL

-579 VESDRLS
+579 IESDRLS
-586 GEKTQGPHPEPSYV
+586 GETTHGPRPEPSYI

-643 CLQIIIVPRNSSPS
+643 CVQIMLVPRNSSPS
-657 ESAVRTT
+657 ETTVRTT
-664 KSRRLLQQAERIV
+664 KSRRLLQQAERIA
-677 RNWNLPVHTQI
+677 RQWDLPVHTQI

-695 SAILETIGERH
+695 HAILETIRERH

-724 FGNVVDTVIRQAS
+724 FGDVVDSVIRQAG

-746 EKLLVTGQKNV
+746 DKLLQKGKKGDWNPK
-757 LSATSAREYA
+757 S
-767 STEWQLNAQGVDDAD
+767 Q
-782 NADNSTFAIAPS
+782 IAEIS
-794 APAAPQTELSLPNS
+794 APHSDIQTE
-808 DIPTPE
+808 E
-814 LGLQMLMGL
+814 LGLHTLMGL
-823 QRWLVPIRGSYK
+823 HRWLVPIRGSYK
-835 QAAALRLLPALVA
+835 QAAALRLLPAFVA
-848 ASALPEIKLCQV
+848 ASEVPEIKLCQV
-860 NQPSVA
+860 HQPSVVEP
-866 GSDRRELKQAADFLQ
+866 DRDELKQATEFLQ
-881 RQVSCKVVTT
+881 RRISCEIMATT
-891 SVCGKSVS
+891 VCAKSVS

-904 LAQNDECDA
+904 LAQKDQCDA

-929 GNIPEAVARGCDCTV
+929 GNIPEAVARGCNCTV

>member
-1 MATVNCQ
+1 
-8 QTLFMRYIPIP
+8 MRYIPIP
-19 KQFREASRV
+19 KQFRESSKV
-28 IESQLFLRPKRLAI
+28 IESQLLLRPKRLAI
-42 FEACLIGLVSGLAG
+42 FEACLIGLISGLAG

-62 VGWLGSWRVATSAVI
+62 VGWLGSWRVATSTVI
-77 PALILLPTVG
+77 PAWILLPTVG
-87 LCGGLLTGFLVERF
+87 LFGGLLTGFLVERW

-112 VKAALGGVNL
+112 VKAALAGVNL
-122 SLNLRVAVAKLLTT
+122 SLDLRVAVAKLLTT

-222 GAVVSQQLGGD
+222 GAVVSQLLGGD

-241 YQTSFSAREIP
+241 YPSSFEAQEIP
-252 FYVLLGILAGLLG
+252 FYILLGILAGLLG

-284 LALPWRIALAGLIC
+284 LALPWRVGLAGLIC
-298 GLVIAVLPENF
+298 GLVIAFLPETF

-369 LQADSLGV
+369 VQAHLLGV

-394 VSRAPITALVIVF
+394 VSRAPITAVVIVF
-407 EITAD
+407 EITTD

-437 LYDRLLEFNGIQLTK
+437 LYDRLLEFNGIHLTK
-452 DKPAVDALSDLYA
+452 EKPAVDALSDLYA

-514 ANAKNRNF
+514 ANAKNRNV
-522 SGNSLLKEFMTPQPI
+522 SGNSLLKEFMTSQPI

-547 VLYRLTQYNLSRL
+547 VLYRLNNYKLSRL

-586 GEKTQGPHPEPSYV
+586 GETTQGPHPEPSYI

-618 SNPQTAPALLR
+618 SNPYTAPALLR
-629 LAAAIARDRNYELE
+629 LAATIARDRNYELE
-643 CLQIIIVPRNSSPS
+643 CLQIILVPRNSSPS
-657 ESAVRTT
+657 ETAVRTT
-664 KSRRLLQQAERIV
+664 KGRRLLQQAERIARHWSV
-677 RNWNLPVHTQI
+677 PLHTQI

-724 FGNVVDTVIRQAS
+724 FGDVVDTVIRQAG
-737 CEVVLVKWS
+737 CEVILVKWS
-746 EKLLVTGQKNV
+746 EKLLQKGQKGDWNPK
-757 LSATSAREYA
+757 S
-767 STEWQLNAQGVDDAD
+767 Q
-782 NADNSTFAIAPS
+782 IAEIP
-794 APAAPQTELSLPNS
+794 APYSNIQTE
-808 DIPTPE
+808 E
-814 LGLQMLMGL
+814 LGLHTLMGL

-835 QAAALRLLPALVA
+835 QAAALRLLPAFVA
-848 ASALPEIKLCQV
+848 ASEVPEIRLCQV
-860 NQPSVA
+860 HQPSVA
-866 GSDRRELKQAADFLQ
+866 APDRDELKQAAEFLK
-881 RQVSCKVVTT
+881 RRVGCSIVTT
-891 SVCGKSVS
+891 SVCAKSVS

-904 LAQNDECDA
+904 LAQNDQCDA

-929 GNIPEAVARGCDCTV
+929 GNIPEAVARGCDCTI

>member
-1 MATVNCQ
+1 MP
-8 QTLFMRYIPIP
+8 YITIP
-19 KQFREASRV
+19 KQFREPSRV
-28 IESQLFLRPKRLAI
+28 IKSQLFLRPKRLAI
-42 FEACLIGLVSGLAG
+42 FEACLIGLVAGIAG

-77 PALILLPTVG
+77 PVWILLPSVG
-87 LCGGLLTGFLVERF
+87 LAGGFLTGLLVERL

-122 SLNLRVAVAKLLTT
+122 ALDLRVAVAKLLTT

-143 LTLGRQGPTV
+143 LSLGRQGPTV

-205 HDVSGLTL
+205 QDVSGLTL

-222 GAVVSQQLGGD
+222 GAVVSQLLGGD
-233 SLNLNLRE
+233 NLNLNLRE
-241 YQTSFSAREIP
+241 YPISFQVSEIP
-252 FYVLLGILAGLLG
+252 FYILLGVLAGILG

-271 IIAGLQFN
+271 IIASLKFN
-279 RKTLK
+279 RRTLK
-284 LALPWRIALAGLIC
+284 LSLPVRIALAGIIC
-298 GLVIAVLPENF
+298 GSVIAFLPETF

-320 TGEASAKTSLI
+320 TGEANAITSLT
-331 AFIAHFF
+331 AFTAHFF

-345 SGAPGGLFAPSL
+345 SGAPGGLFSPSL
-357 VLGSALGHIVGI
+357 VMGSALGQLVGI
-369 LQADSLGV
+369 LQANSLGV
-377 GLPVTYA
+377 GLPTTYA

-394 VSRAPITALVIVF
+394 VSRAPITAVVIVF

-437 LYDRLLEFNGIQLTK
+437 LYSHLLEFNGIQLTK
-452 DKPAVDALSDLYA
+452 AKPATDTLSDLIA
-465 ANVMQRQ
+465 ANVMQRR

-485 MQAFSRSTH
+485 MQAFSRSHH
-494 RGFPVVEAGK
+494 RGFPVVDGGK
-504 LVGIISQTDL
+504 LVGIVSQTDL
-514 ANAKNRNF
+514 ANASNRNF
-522 SGNSLLKEFMTPQPI
+522 SGNSLLKEFMTVQPI
-537 TVKTNDTLSE
+537 TVKATDTLSE
-547 VLYRLTQYNLSRL
+547 VLYRLNNYHLSRL
-560 PVTEGR
+560 PVVEGR

-586 GEKTQGPHPEPSYV
+586 GQTTQGPHPEPSYV
-600 VYQTR
+600 VYQTK

-664 KSRRLLQQAERIV
+664 KSRRLLQQAERII
-677 RNWNLPVHTQI
+677 RTWNLPVHTQI

-695 SAILETIGERH
+695 NAILETIRERH

-713 WQGEISTTGRI
+713 WQGELSTTGRI
-724 FGNVVDTVIRQAS
+724 FGDVVDTVIRQAG
-737 CEVVLVKWS
+737 CEVILVKWS
-746 EKLLVTGQKNV
+746 DKLLLKGKTGDWGQKAQVRGEV
-757 LSATSAREYA
+757 LRKESADSIDNNLPENPESQIAESPAPY
-767 STEWQLNAQGVDDAD
+767 SNIHTE
-782 NADNSTFAIAPS
+782 
-794 APAAPQTELSLPNS
+794 
-808 DIPTPE
+808 E
-814 LGLQMLMGL
+814 LGLHTLMGL

-835 QAAALRLLPALVA
+835 QAAALRLLPAFVA
-848 ASALPEIKLCQV
+848 ASEVPEIRLCQV
-860 NQPSVA
+860 YQPSVA
-866 GSDRRELKQAADFLQ
+866 EPDRLELKQAADFIK
-881 RQVSCKVVTT
+881 RRVSCSVIATT
-891 SVCGKSVS
+891 VCAKSVS

-904 LAQNDECDA
+904 LAQNDQCDA

-920 EGLLKQVIQ
+920 EGLLKQVIH

-944 ILVRSAN
+944 ILVRSAS

>member
-1 MATVNCQ
+1 
-8 QTLFMRYIPIP
+8 MRYIPIP

-62 VGWLGSWRVATSAVI
+62 VGWLGSWRVATSTLI
-77 PALILLPTVG
+77 PAFILLPTVG
-87 LCGGLLTGFLVERF
+87 LLGGFLTGFLVERW

-153 QIGASLAG
+153 QIGASLAS

-222 GAVVSQQLGGD
+222 GAVVSQLLGGD
-233 SLNLNLRE
+233 SLGLNLQE

-252 FYVLLGILAGLLG
+252 FYVLLGVLAGLLG

-271 IIAGLQFN
+271 VIASLQFN
-279 RKTLK
+279 RKKLK
-284 LALPWRIALAGLIC
+284 LALPWRVALAGLIC
-298 GLVIAVLPENF
+298 GLVIAALPENF

-320 TGEASAKTSLI
+320 TGEATGQTSLI

-357 VLGSALGHIVGI
+357 IMGSALGHMVGI
-369 LQADSLGV
+369 FQAYWLGV
-377 GLPVTYA
+377 GLPVNYA

-394 VSRAPITALVIVF
+394 VSRAPITAVVIVF

-429 AEKVDSGS
+429 AEKVDGGS

-452 DKPAVDALSDLYA
+452 EKPAVDALSDLYA

-514 ANAKNRNF
+514 ANAKNRNI

-537 TVKTNDTLSE
+537 TVEANDTLSE

-560 PVTEGR
+560 PVIEGR

-643 CLQIIIVPRNSSPS
+643 CLQIIVVPRNSFPS

-724 FGNVVDTVIRQAS
+724 FGNVVDTIIRQAG

-746 EKLLVTGQKNV
+746 EKLLVTGQENV
-757 LSATSAREYA
+757 LSAVSAREYA
-767 STEWQLNAQGVDDAD
+767 STEWQLNAQGVDG
-782 NADNSTFAIAPS
+782 ADNSTFAIVPG
-794 APAAPQTELSLPNS
+794 APATLQTELSLPNS

-860 NQPSVA
+860 HQSSVA
-866 GSDRRELKQAADFLQ
+866 ESDRHELKQAAEFLK
-881 RQVSCKVVTT
+881 RKVSCEVVTT
-891 SVCGKSVS
+891 SVCAKSVS

-904 LAQNDECDA
+904 LAQNNECDA

-920 EGLLKQVIQ
+920 EGLLKQVIH
-929 GNIPEAVARGCDCTV
+929 GNIPEAVVRGCDCTV
-944 ILVRSAN
+944 ILVRSAT

>member
-1 MATVNCQ
+1 MP
-8 QTLFMRYIPIP
+8 YITIP
-19 KQFREASRV
+19 KQFREPSR
-28 IESQLFLRPKRLAI
+28 IIKSQLFLKPRRLAI
-42 FEACLIGLVSGLAG
+42 FEACLIGLVAGIAG
-56 VLLKLG
+56 VLLKSG
-62 VGWLGSWRVATSAVI
+62 VGWLGSWRVASSALI
-77 PALILLPTVG
+77 PVWILLPSVG
-87 LCGGLLTGFLVERF
+87 LVGGFLTGLLVERL

-122 SLNLRVAVAKLLTT
+122 ALDLRVAVAKLLTT

-143 LTLGRQGPTV
+143 LSLGRQGPTV

-205 HDVSGLTL
+205 QDVSGLTL

-222 GAVVSQQLGGD
+222 GAVVSQLLGGD

-241 YQTSFSAREIP
+241 YPISFQIPEIP
-252 FYVLLGILAGLLG
+252 FFILLGVLAGIFG

-271 IIAGLQFN
+271 IIASLNFN
-279 RKTLK
+279 KRTLK
-284 LALPWRIALAGLIC
+284 LSLPVRIALAGIIC
-298 GLVIAVLPENF
+298 GSVIAFLPETF

-320 TGEASAKTSLI
+320 TGEANATTSLT
-331 AFIAHFF
+331 AFTAHFF

-345 SGAPGGLFAPSL
+345 SGAPGGLFSPSL
-357 VLGSALGHIVGI
+357 VMGSALGQLVGI
-369 LQADSLGV
+369 LQANSLGV
-377 GLPVTYA
+377 GLPTTYA

-394 VSRAPITALVIVF
+394 VSRAPITAVVIVF

-452 DKPAVDALSDLYA
+452 AKPATDTLSDLIA
-465 ANVMQRQ
+465 ANVMQRR
-472 VETLSSLLTFDEV
+472 VETLSSLLTLDEV
-485 MQAFSRSTH
+485 MQAFSRSHH
-494 RGFPVVEAGK
+494 RGFPVVDGGK
-504 LVGIISQTDL
+504 LVGIVSQTDL
-514 ANAKNRNF
+514 ANASKRNF

-537 TVKTNDTLSE
+537 TVKATDTLSE
-547 VLYRLTQYNLSRL
+547 VLYRLNNYHLSRL
-560 PVTEGR
+560 PVVEGR

-586 GEKTQGPHPEPSYV
+586 GETTQGPHPEPSYV
-600 VYQTR
+600 VYQTK

-688 RVAHDVP
+688 RVAHEVP
-695 SAILETIGERH
+695 HAILETIKERH

-713 WQGEISTTGRI
+713 WQGELSTTGRI
-724 FGNVVDTVIRQAS
+724 FGDVVDTVIRQAG
-737 CEVVLVKWS
+737 CEVILVKWS
-746 EKLLVTGQKNV
+746 DKLLLKGKTGDWGQKAQVRGEV
-757 LSATSAREYA
+757 LRKESADSIDNNLPENPESQIAESPAPY
-767 STEWQLNAQGVDDAD
+767 SNIHTE
-782 NADNSTFAIAPS
+782 
-794 APAAPQTELSLPNS
+794 
-808 DIPTPE
+808 E
-814 LGLQMLMGL
+814 LGLHTLMGL

-848 ASALPEIKLCQV
+848 ASEVPEIRLCQV
-860 NQPSVA
+860 YQPSVELP
-866 GSDRRELKQAADFLQ
+866 DRVELKQAADFLK
-881 RQVSCKVVTT
+881 RRVSCEVVAT
-891 SVCGKSVS
+891 SVCAKSVS

-904 LAQNDECDA
+904 LAQNDQCDA

-920 EGLLKQVIQ
+920 EGMLKQVIQ

>member
-1 MATVNCQ
+1 
-8 QTLFMRYIPIP
+8 MRYIPIP
-19 KQFREASRV
+19 KQFRESSKV
-28 IESQLFLRPKRLAI
+28 IESHLFLRPKRLAI
-42 FEACLIGLVSGLAG
+42 FEACLIGLISGLAG

-62 VGWLGSWRVATSAVI
+62 VGWLGSWRVATSTVI
-77 PALILLPTVG
+77 PAFILLPAVG
-87 LCGGLLTGFLVERF
+87 LLGGFLTGFLVERW

-112 VKAALGGVNL
+112 VKAALAGVNL
-122 SLNLRVAVAKLLTT
+122 SLNLRVAVAKLLST

-153 QIGASLAG
+153 QIGASLAD

-222 GAVVSQQLGGD
+222 GAVVSQLLGGD
-233 SLNLNLRE
+233 SLNLDLQE
-241 YQTSFSAREIP
+241 YPTSFLAQEIP
-252 FYVLLGILAGLLG
+252 FYVLLGVLAGLLG

-271 IIAGLQFN
+271 IIASLQFN

-284 LALPWRIALAGLIC
+284 LALPWRIALAGFIC
-298 GLVIAVLPENF
+298 GLVIAALPENF

-320 TGEASAKTSLI
+320 TGEATGITSLI

-357 VLGSALGHIVGI
+357 VLGSALGHMVGI
-369 LQADSLGV
+369 VQANWLGI

-394 VSRAPITALVIVF
+394 VSRAPITAVVIVF

-412 FKLVLPLMICS
+412 FKLVLPLMIGS

-437 LYDRLLEFNGIQLTK
+437 LYDRLLEFNGIHLTK
-452 DKPAVDALSDLYA
+452 NKPAVDSLSDLYA

-504 LVGIISQTDL
+504 LVGIVSQTDL
-514 ANAKNRNF
+514 ANASKHNF
-522 SGNSLLKEFMTPQPI
+522 NGQSLLKEFMTAQPI
-537 TVKTNDTLSE
+537 TVKATDTLSE
-547 VLYRLTQYNLSRL
+547 VLYRLTHYNLSRL

-579 VESDRLS
+579 IESDRLS
-586 GEKTQGPHPEPSYV
+586 GEPTHGPHPEPSYI

-605 APQVGNGRLLVPL
+605 DPQVGNGRLLVPL

-643 CLQIIIVPRNSSPS
+643 CLQIMLVPRNSSPS
-657 ESAVRTT
+657 ETAVRTT
-664 KSRRLLQQAERIV
+664 KSRRLLQQAERIA
-677 RNWNLPVHTQI
+677 RQWDLPVHTQI

-695 SAILETIGERH
+695 HGILETIRERH

-713 WQGEISTTGRI
+713 WQGEVSTTGRI
-724 FGNVVDTVIRQAS
+724 FGDVVDSVIRQAS

-746 EKLLVTGQKNV
+746 DKLLLKGKKGDWRENALVKSKILSQESAELTNKNGSEIPESKILNPKLV
-757 LSATSAREYA
+757 PREVEVSKIAEISA
-767 STEWQLNAQGVDDAD
+767 Q
-782 NADNSTFAIAPS
+782 
-794 APAAPQTELSLPNS
+794 NS
-808 DIPTPE
+808 DIQVEE
-814 LGLQMLMGL
+814 LGLNTLMGL
-823 QRWLVPIRGSYK
+823 HRWLVPIRGSYK

-848 ASALPEIKLCQV
+848 SSAVPEIKLCQV
-860 NQPSVA
+860 HQPSVA
-866 GSDRRELKQAADFLQ
+866 DPDCDELKQAGEFLQ
-881 RQVSCKVVTT
+881 RRVSCQVMAT
-891 SVCGKSVS
+891 SVCAKSVA

-904 LAQNDECDA
+904 LAQKDQCDA

-929 GNIPEAVARGCDCTV
+929 GNIPEAVARGCNCTV
-944 ILVRSAN
+944 ILVRSAT

>member
-1 MATVNCQ
+1 MP
-8 QTLFMRYIPIP
+8 YITIP
-19 KQFREASRV
+19 KQFREPSRIV
-28 IESQLFLRPKRLAI
+28 KSQLFLKPRRLAI
-42 FEACLIGLVSGLAG
+42 FEACLIGLVAGIAG
-56 VLLKLG
+56 VLLKSG
-62 VGWLGSWRVATSAVI
+62 VGWLGSWRVASSTLI
-77 PALILLPTVG
+77 PVWILLPSVG
-87 LCGGLLTGFLVERF
+87 LAGGFLTGLLVERL

-122 SLNLRVAVAKLLTT
+122 ALDLRVAVAKLLTT

-143 LTLGRQGPTV
+143 LSLGRQGPTV

-205 HDVSGLTL
+205 QDVSGLTL

-222 GAVVSQQLGGD
+222 GAVVSQLLGGD

-241 YQTSFSAREIP
+241 YPISFQVSEIP
-252 FYVLLGILAGLLG
+252 FFILLGVLAGIFG

-271 IIAGLQFN
+271 IIASLNFN
-279 RKTLK
+279 KRTLK
-284 LALPWRIALAGLIC
+284 LSLPVRIALAGIIC
-298 GLVIAVLPENF
+298 GSVIAFLPETF

-320 TGEASAKTSLI
+320 TGEANAITSLT
-331 AFIAHFF
+331 ALIAHFC

-345 SGAPGGLFAPSL
+345 SGAPGGLFSPSL
-357 VLGSALGHIVGI
+357 VMGSALGQLVGI
-369 LQADSLGV
+369 LQENSLGV
-377 GLPVTYA
+377 GLPTTYA

-394 VSRAPITALVIVF
+394 VSRAPITAVVIVF

-437 LYDRLLEFNGIQLTK
+437 LYSHLLEFNGIQLTQAK
-452 DKPAVDALSDLYA
+452 AATNTLSDLH
-465 ANVMQRQ
+465 ANDVMQRR
-472 VETLSSLLTFDEV
+472 VETLSSLLTLDEV
-485 MQAFSRSTH
+485 MQAFSRSHH
-494 RGFPVVEAGK
+494 RGFPVVDGGK
-504 LVGIISQTDL
+504 LVGIVSQTDL
-514 ANAKNRNF
+514 ANTSNRNF
-522 SGNSLLKEFMTPQPI
+522 SGNSLLKEFMTAQPI
-537 TVKTNDTLSE
+537 TVKASDTLSE
-547 VLYRLTQYNLSRL
+547 VLHRLNYYHLSRL
-560 PVTEGR
+560 PVVEGR

-586 GEKTQGPHPEPSYV
+586 GETTQGPHPEPSYV
-600 VYQTR
+600 VYQTK

-664 KSRRLLQQAERIV
+664 KSRRLLQQAERII

-695 SAILETIGERH
+695 NAILETIKERH

-713 WQGEISTTGRI
+713 WQGELSTKERI
-724 FGNVVDTVIRQAS
+724 FGDVVDTVIRQAG

-746 EKLLVTGQKNV
+746 KQLLIKSHKNV
-757 LSATSAREYA
+757 FSTSSDGREYA
-767 STEWQLNAQGVDDAD
+767 SKEWQLNAAKVDEAE
-782 NADNSTFAIAPS
+782 NSTLAASSSS
-794 APAAPQTELSLPNS
+794 ATPETELLSPNS
-808 DIPTPE
+808 DIPVPE
-814 LGLQMLMGL
+814 LGLHTLMSL
-823 QRWLVPIRGSYK
+823 RRWLVPIRGGYK

-848 ASALPEIKLCQV
+848 ASSVPEIKLCQIH
-860 NQPSVA
+860 QPSVA
-866 GSDRRELKQAADFLQ
+866 EPSRDELKQAAEFVQ
-881 RQVSCKVVTT
+881 RRVRCSVVATA
-891 SVCGKSVS
+891 VCATSVS

-904 LAQNDECDA
+904 QAQNDQCDA

-920 EGLLKQVIQ
+920 EGLLKQVIH

-944 ILVRSAN
+944 ILVRSAS

>member
-1 MATVNCQ
+1 MPYVP
-8 QTLFMRYIPIP
+8 LP
-19 KQFREASRV
+19 KQFREVSRI
-28 IESQLFLRPKRLAI
+28 IESQLLLRPKRLAI
-42 FEACLIGLVSGLAG
+42 FEACLIGLISGLAG

-62 VGWLGSWRVATSAVI
+62 VGWLGSWRVATSTVI
-77 PALILLPTVG
+77 PAFILLPSVG
-87 LCGGLLTGFLVERF
+87 LLGGLLTGFLVERW
-101 APETAGSGIPH
+101 APETSGSGIPH
-112 VKAALGGVNL
+112 VKAALAGVNL
-122 SLNLRVAVAKLLTT
+122 SLNLRVAVAKLLGT

-153 QIGASLAG
+153 QIGASLAS

-213 GTAIIASFI
+213 GTAIVASFI
-222 GAVVSQQLGGD
+222 GAVVSQLLGGD
-233 SLNLNLRE
+233 SLGLNLRE

-252 FYVLLGILAGLLG
+252 FYLLLGVLAGLLG

-271 IIAGLQFN
+271 VIASLQFN
-279 RKTLK
+279 RKKLK
-284 LALPWRIALAGLIC
+284 LALPWRVALAGLIC
-298 GLVIAVLPENF
+298 GLVIASLPETF

-320 TGEASAKTSLI
+320 TGEATGRTSLI
-331 AFIAHFF
+331 ALVAHFF

-357 VLGSALGHIVGI
+357 IMGSALGHIVGI
-369 LQADSLGV
+369 VQAHLLGV

-394 VSRAPITALVIVF
+394 VSRAPITAVVIVF

-537 TVKTNDTLSE
+537 TVEAKDTLSE

-586 GEKTQGPHPEPSYV
+586 GEITQGPHPEPSYV

-618 SNPQTAPALLR
+618 SNPYTAAALLR
-629 LAAAIARDRNYELE
+629 LAATIARDRNYELE
-643 CLQIIIVPRNSSPS
+643 CLQIMLVPRNSSPS
-657 ESAVRTT
+657 ETTVRTT
-664 KSRRLLQQAERIV
+664 RSRRLLQMADRLA
-677 RNWNLPVHTQI
+677 RHWNIPLHTQI

-695 SAILETIGERH
+695 SAILETIRERH

-713 WQGEISTTGRI
+713 WQGELSTTGRI
-724 FGNVVDTVIRQAS
+724 FGDVVDTVIREAE
-737 CEVVLVKWS
+737 CELILVKWS
-746 EKLLVTGQKNV
+746 EKLLQK
-757 LSATSAREYA
+757 SQKGDGHPQPKI
-767 STEWQLNAQGVDDAD
+767 TENP
-782 NADNSTFAIAPS
+782 APYS
-794 APAAPQTELSLPNS
+794 NIESE
-808 DIPTPE
+808 E
-814 LGLQMLMGL
+814 LGLHTLMGL
-823 QRWLVPIRGSYK
+823 QRWLVPIRGSHK
-835 QAAALRLLPALVA
+835 QAAALRLLPAFVA
-848 ASALPEIKLCQV
+848 MSEVPEIRLCQV
-860 NQPSVA
+860 YHPSVEMP
-866 GSDRRELKQAADFLQ
+866 DRHELNQATEFLK
-881 RQVSCKVVTT
+881 RKVNCEVVAT
-891 SVCGKSVS
+891 SVCAKSVS
-899 DALID
+899 DALIN
-904 LAQNDECDA
+904 LAQNDQCDA

-929 GNIPEAVARGCDCTV
+929 GNIPEAVARGCECTI

>member
-1 MATVNCQ
+1 
-8 QTLFMRYIPIP
+8 MRYIPIP
-19 KQFREASRV
+19 KQFRESSRV

-42 FEACLIGLVSGLAG
+42 FEACLIGLISGLAG

-62 VGWLGSWRVATSAVI
+62 VGWLGSWRVATSTLI
-77 PALILLPTVG
+77 PAVILLPAVG
-87 LCGGLLTGFLVERF
+87 LFGGLLTGFLVERW

-112 VKAALGGVNL
+112 VKAALSGVNL
-122 SLNLRVAVAKLLTT
+122 SLNLRVAVAKLITT

-153 QIGASLAG
+153 QIGASLAD

-222 GAVVSQQLGGD
+222 GAVVSQILGGD

-241 YQTSFSAREIP
+241 YPTSFSAGEIP
-252 FYVLLGILAGLLG
+252 FYVLLGVLAGFLG

-271 IIAGLQFN
+271 ILAGLQFN
-279 RKTLK
+279 KKTLK
-284 LALPWRIALAGLIC
+284 LALPFRIALAGLIC
-298 GLVIAVLPENF
+298 GLVIALLPENF

-320 TGEASAKTSLI
+320 TGEASGVTSLI
-331 AFIAHFF
+331 AFIAHFS

-357 VLGSALGHIVGI
+357 ILGSALGHMVGI
-369 LQADSLGV
+369 LQADWLGV

-394 VSRAPITALVIVF
+394 VSRAPITAVVIVF

-437 LYDRLLEFNGIQLTK
+437 LYDRLLEFNGIQLKK
-452 DKPAVDALSDLYA
+452 DKPAVDGLSDLYA

-485 MQAFSRSTH
+485 MHAFSRSTH

-504 LVGIISQTDL
+504 LVGIVSQSDL
-514 ANAKNRNF
+514 ANAKKRNYL
-522 SGNSLLKEFMTPQPI
+522 GNALLKEFMTPQPI
-537 TVKTNDTLSE
+537 TVKANDTLSE
-547 VLYRLTQYNLSRL
+547 VLHRLSKYNLSRL

-566 HLVGIITRSDIIR
+566 HLIGIITRSDIIR
-579 VESDRLS
+579 VESNRLS
-586 GEKTQGPHPEPSYV
+586 GETNQGASPEPSYV

-605 APQVGNGRLLVPL
+605 SPQVGNGRLLVPL
-618 SNPQTAPALLR
+618 SNPYTAPALLR
-629 LAAAIARDRNYELE
+629 LAATIARDRNYELE
-643 CLQIIIVPRNSSPS
+643 CVQIMLVPRNSSPS
-657 ESAVRTT
+657 ETAVRTT
-664 KSRRLLQQAERIV
+664 KGRRLLQQAERIARHWDV
-677 RNWNLPVHTQI
+677 PLHTQI
-688 RVAHDVP
+688 RVSHDVAY
-695 SAILETIGERH
+695 AILETIRERH

-713 WQGEISTTGRI
+713 WQGETSTTGRI
-724 FGNVVDTVIRQAS
+724 FGDVVDTVIRQAG
-737 CEVVLVKWS
+737 CEVILVKWS
-746 EKLLVTGQKNV
+746 EKLLQKGQKRDWGDKMGIPKKA
-757 LSATSAREYA
+757 LSQESVDLTNINPVENSPSQITNPE
-767 STEWQLNAQGVDDAD
+767 SQTEE
-782 NADNSTFAIAPS
+782 IS
-794 APAAPQTELSLPNS
+794 APHSQLQTE
-808 DIPTPE
+808 E
-814 LGLQMLMGL
+814 LGLHTLMGL

-835 QAAALRLLPALVA
+835 QAAALRLLPAFVA
-848 ASALPEIKLCQV
+848 ASQVPEIRLCQV
-860 NQPSVA
+860 HQPSVA
-866 GSDRRELKQAADFLQ
+866 SPNRHELQQAAEFLK
-881 RQVSCKVVTT
+881 RQVGCEVIST
-891 SVCGKSVS
+891 SVCAKSVS

-904 LAQNDECDA
+904 LAQNDQCDA

-920 EGLLKQVIQ
+920 EGLLKQVMH
-929 GNIPEAVARGCDCTV
+929 GNIPEAVARGCECTI

>member
-1 MATVNCQ
+1 MP
-8 QTLFMRYIPIP
+8 YITIP
-19 KQFREASRV
+19 KQFREPSRV

-42 FEACLIGLVSGLAG
+42 FEACLIGLVAGLAG

-62 VGWLGSWRVATSAVI
+62 VGWLGSWRVATSTII
-77 PALILLPTVG
+77 PAWILLPTVG
-87 LCGGLLTGFLVERF
+87 LLGGFLTGFLVERF

-122 SLNLRVAVAKLLTT
+122 SLDLRVAVAKLLTT

-222 GAVVSQQLGGD
+222 GAVVSQLLGGD

-241 YQTSFSAREIP
+241 YPSSFEALEIP
-252 FYVLLGILAGLLG
+252 FYVLLGVLAGLLG

-271 IIAGLQFN
+271 VIASLHFN
-279 RKTLK
+279 RRTLK
-284 LALPWRIALAGLIC
+284 LALPWRVALAGIIC
-298 GLVIAVLPENF
+298 GSVIAVLPENF

-320 TGEASAKTSLI
+320 TGEANGTTSLI

-357 VLGSALGHIVGI
+357 VMGSALGHLVGI
-369 LQADSLGV
+369 VQAHWLGI
-377 GLPVTYA
+377 GLPTTYA

-394 VSRAPITALVIVF
+394 VSRAPITAVVIVF

-412 FKLVLPLMICS
+412 FKLVLPLMIGS
-423 VVAYLV
+423 AVAYLV

-452 DKPAVDALSDLYA
+452 AKAATDTLSDLHA
-465 ANVMQRQ
+465 EDVMQRR

-485 MQAFSRSTH
+485 MQAFSRSHH
-494 RGFPVVEAGK
+494 RGFPVVDNGK
-504 LVGIISQTDL
+504 LVGIVSQTDL
-514 ANAKNRNF
+514 ANASKRNF

-537 TVKTNDTLSE
+537 AVKATDTLSE
-547 VLYRLTQYNLSRL
+547 VLYRLNNYKISRL
-560 PVTEGR
+560 PVVEGR
-566 HLVGIITRSDIIR
+566 RLVGIITRSDIIR

-586 GEKTQGPHPEPSYV
+586 GETTQGPHPEPSYI

-643 CLQIIIVPRNSSPS
+643 CLQIILVPRNSSPS

-688 RVAHDVP
+688 RVAHNVP
-695 SAILETIGERH
+695 NAILETIRERH

-724 FGNVVDTVIRQAS
+724 FGDVVDTVIRQAG

-746 EKLLVTGQKNV
+746 EKLLATRQKNV
-757 LSATSAREYA
+757 LSAASAREYA
-767 STEWQLNAQGVDDAD
+767 STEWQLNAEGVDG
-782 NADNSTFAIAPS
+782 ADNSTFAVSDSS
-794 APAAPQTELSLPNS
+794 ATPQTQLSPPNS
-808 DIPTPE
+808 DILAPE
-814 LGLQMLMGL
+814 LGLHTLMGL

-848 ASALPEIKLCQV
+848 ASAVPEIKLCQV
-860 NQPSVA
+860 HQPSVA
-866 GSDRRELKQAADFLQ
+866 EPDRDELKQAADFIK
-881 RQVSCKVVTT
+881 RRVSCSVIAT
-891 SVCGKSVS
+891 SVCAKSVS

-904 LAQNDECDA
+904 LAQNDQCDA

>member
-1 MATVNCQ
+1 MQ
-8 QTLFMRYIPIP
+8 YIPLSKLFGEP
-19 KQFREASRV
+19 SRV
-28 IESQLFLRPKRLAI
+28 LASQLLLRPKRLAI

-62 VGWLGSWRVATSAVI
+62 VGWLGSWRVATSTVI
-77 PALILLPTVG
+77 PAWLLLPTVG
-87 LCGGLLTGFLVERF
+87 LLGGLLTGFLVERC

-112 VKAALGGVNL
+112 VKAALAGVNL
-122 SLNLRVAVAKLLTT
+122 SLGFRVAATKLLGT

-222 GAVVSQQLGGD
+222 GAVVSQLLGGD
-233 SLNLNLRE
+233 SLNLNLQD
-241 YQTSFSAREIP
+241 YQASFVAQEIP
-252 FYVLLGILAGLLG
+252 FYILLGILAGLLG
-265 ALFSKG
+265 GLFSKG
-271 IIAGLQFN
+271 VIANLKFN
-279 RKTLK
+279 KTTLK
-284 LALPWRIALAGLIC
+284 LALPYRIALAGLIC
-298 GLVIAVLPENF
+298 GSAIAIMPETF
-309 RNNTGLREFLL
+309 RNNTGLRDFLL
-320 TGEASAKTSLI
+320 TGDAGAQTSLT
-331 AFIAHFF
+331 AFLAHFC
-338 LTIISAA
+338 LTIISTA

-357 VLGSALGHIVGI
+357 VLGSALGHMVGI
-369 LQADSLGV
+369 FEVNWLGIGV
-377 GLPVTYA
+377 PTTYA

-394 VSRAPITALVIVF
+394 VSRAPITAVVIVF

-412 FKLVLPLMICS
+412 FKLVLPLMIGS

-429 AEKVDSGS
+429 AEKVDKSS

-452 DKPAVDALSDLYA
+452 EKPPGDFLSDLQA
-465 ANVMQRQ
+465 ANVMQRR
-472 VETLSSLLTFDEV
+472 VETLSSSLTFEEV
-485 MQAFSRSTH
+485 MQAFSRSHH
-494 RGFPVVEAGK
+494 RGFPVVDEGK
-504 LVGIISQTDL
+504 LVGIVTQSDL
-514 ANAKNRNF
+514 ANAGQRNF
-522 SGNSLLKEFMTPQPI
+522 SQQSLLKEFMTAQPI
-537 TVKTNDTLSE
+537 TVAAGDTLSE
-547 VLYRLTQYNLSRL
+547 VLHRLNRYNLSRL

-566 HLVGIITRSDIIR
+566 RLVGIITRSDIIR
-579 VESDRLS
+579 VESDRLT
-586 GEKTQGPHPEPSYV
+586 GETSPGPHPEPSYI

-605 APQVGNGRLLVPL
+605 APQIGNGRLLVPL

-643 CLQIIIVPRNSSPS
+643 CLQIVLVPRNSSPS
-657 ESAVRTT
+657 ETSVRTT
-664 KSRRLLQQAERIV
+664 KSRRLLQQAERIA
-677 RNWNLPVHTQI
+677 RNWNIPLHSQI
-688 RVAHDVP
+688 RIAHDVP
-695 SAILETIGERH
+695 NAILEAIRERH

-724 FGNVVDTVIRQAS
+724 FGSVVDTVIRQAG

-746 EKLLVTGQKNV
+746 DKLLLQGKKGK
-757 LSATSAREYA
+757 LKTSPKMPEYA
-767 STEWQLNAQGVDDAD
+767 PTDWQLNVREADAPD
-782 NADNSTFAIAPS
+782 SDICPIESTSQTQNSG
-794 APAAPQTELSLPNS
+794 LNS
-808 DIPTPE
+808 DTPPPE
-814 LGLQMLMGL
+814 LGLQTLMGL
-823 QRWLVPIRGSYK
+823 HRWLVPIRGSYK

-848 ASALPEIKLCQV
+848 SSNLPEIKLCQV
-860 NQPSVA
+860 HQPSVA
-866 GSDRRELKQAADFLQ
+866 SPDSSELKQAADFLQ
-881 RQVSCKVVTT
+881 RRVSCAVMATP
-891 SVCGKSVS
+891 VCAKSVS

-904 LAQNDECDA
+904 LAQHDRCDA

-920 EGLLKQVIQ
+920 EGLLKQVMH

>member
-1 MATVNCQ
+1 MP
-8 QTLFMRYIPIP
+8 YITIP
-19 KQFREASRV
+19 KQFREPSRV

-42 FEACLIGLVSGLAG
+42 FEACLIGLVAGLAG

-62 VGWLGSWRVATSAVI
+62 VGWLGSWRVATSTII
-77 PALILLPTVG
+77 PAWILLPSVG
-87 LCGGLLTGFLVERF
+87 LCGGLLTGFLVERL

-122 SLNLRVAVAKLLTT
+122 SLDLRVAVAKLLTT

-222 GAVVSQQLGGD
+222 GAVVSQLLGGD

-241 YQTSFSAREIP
+241 YPTSFAAQETP
-252 FYVLLGILAGLLG
+252 FYILLGVLAGLLG

-271 IIAGLQFN
+271 VIASLQFN
-279 RKTLK
+279 RRTLK
-284 LALPWRIALAGLIC
+284 LPLPARIALAGIIC
-298 GLVIAVLPENF
+298 GSVIAFLPESF

-320 TGEASAKTSLI
+320 TGEANGTTSLI
-331 AFIAHFF
+331 ALIAHFF

-357 VLGSALGHIVGI
+357 VMGSALGHIVGI
-369 LQADSLGV
+369 MQANSLGV
-377 GLPVTYA
+377 GLPATYA

-394 VSRAPITALVIVF
+394 VSRAPITAVVIVF

-452 DKPAVDALSDLYA
+452 TKPVTDTLSDLLA
-465 ANVMQRQ
+465 ANVMQRR
-472 VETLSSLLTFDEV
+472 VETLSSVLTFDEV
-485 MQAFSRSTH
+485 IQAFSRSSH
-494 RGFPVVEAGK
+494 RGFPVVENGK

-514 ANAKNRNF
+514 AKASEQNL
-522 SGNSLLKEFMTPQPI
+522 SGKTLLKEFMTAQPI
-537 TVKTNDTLSE
+537 AVKAKDSLSE
-547 VLYRLTQYNLSRL
+547 VLYRLNHYNISRL
-560 PVTEGR
+560 PVIEGR

-586 GEKTQGPHPEPSYV
+586 GETTQGPHPEPSYV

-657 ESAVRTT
+657 ESTVRTT
-664 KSRRLLQQAERIV
+664 KSRRLLQQAERVI

-695 SAILETIGERH
+695 HAILETIKERH

-713 WQGEISTTGRI
+713 WQGEISTTKRI
-724 FGNVVDTVIRQAS
+724 FGDVVDTVIRQAG

-746 EKLLVTGQKNV
+746 EKLLATRHQSEF
-757 LSATSAREYA
+757 SAASKAREYA
-767 STEWQLNAQGVDDAD
+767 PTEWQLNAAEVDDAE
-782 NADNSTFAIAPS
+782 NFKFVGSS
-794 APAAPQTELSLPNS
+794 LAATPESELSPSNS
-808 DIPTPE
+808 DIPAPE
-814 LGLQMLMGL
+814 LGLHTLMGL

-848 ASALPEIKLCQV
+848 ASAVPEIKLCQV
-860 NQPSVA
+860 HQPSVA
-866 GSDRRELKQAADFLQ
+866 EPDRVELKQAADFIK
-881 RQVSCKVVTT
+881 RRVSC
-891 SVCGKSVS
+891 SVIGTAVCAKSVS

-904 LAQNDECDA
+904 LAQNDQCDA

-920 EGLLKQVIQ
+920 EGFLKQVIH

-944 ILVRSAN
+944 ILVRSAS